1 MNNVV
6 KISLLAVVLMMV
18 GTLGAFNAKWI
29 RDGIVPWWM
38 TYFISA
44 ITASIWAYQAR
55 ANIMP
60 LTTAAVFQHFFFH
73 ASWYAAMVFL
83 IKEHLSVTKIAGII
97 VAFIGMMIMSLG

>member
-1 MNNVV
+1 MNNTV
-6 KISLLAVVLMMV
+6 KISLLAVVLMIT
-18 GTLGAFNAKWI
+18 GTYGAFSAKWI
-29 RDGIVPWWM
+29 RDGFFPWWM
-38 TYFISA
+38 TYAVSA

-83 IKEHLSVTKIAGII
+83 IKEHLSVMKIVGI
-97 VAFIGMMIMSLG
+97 VTSFIGMMIMSLG